1 MGRLGRLDLVQAV
14 TRHRARR
21 DYRLQW
27 TQARAAT
34 FVRELLVR
42 GVGGDGGEP
51 AGKELDRVDGDDR
64 RARVDNVFH
73 GHHALHHFLG
83 LAQHTGK
90 GQPRRGFAH
99 SRCRGRA

>member
-1 MGRLGRLDLVQAV
+1 MGRSGRLELARAV
-14 TRHRARR
+14 SRHRSRR
-21 DYRLQW
+21 NYRLEW

-34 FVRELLVR
+34 FVRELLVC
-42 GVGGDGGEP
+42 GVRGDGGEP

-83 LAQHTGK
+83 LAQHTSK
-90 GQPRRGFAH
+90 GQDAG
-99 SRCRGRA
+99 SRTARLCRSRA